1 MFTFQEIFTKKKNLF
16 RSLSSRG
23 ASPAAS
29 YLDVQALAECDPGLK
44 MTLYSG
50 DDDTEIDFSLKSS
63 LDGAS
68 FRKNSTFERDSGVGT
83 LRTEYDSDTEMDPH
97 LGAVRGVVGPPY
109 AYAPYPPSYP
119 YRRSFRTSKN
129 ESNKNRLPL
138 DDVTDHDVS
147 EEDSDRTPVER
158 RSKHNKK
165 RKVSAKIN
173 TPKIMGSKL
182 QN

>member
-1 MFTFQEIFTKKKNLF
+1 
-16 RSLSSRG
+16 
-23 ASPAAS
+23 
-29 YLDVQALAECDPGLK
+29 
-44 MTLYSG
+44 MTSYSG

-83 LRTEYDSDTEMDPH
+83 LRTEYDSDSEMDPH

-119 YRRSFRTSKN
+119 YRRSFRMSKN
-129 ESNKNRLPL
+129 ESNKNRVPL

-182 QN
+182 QNWSRLNTTAPLVLLRVLDVFCSTRFKTHTVTIFSTWFQLF